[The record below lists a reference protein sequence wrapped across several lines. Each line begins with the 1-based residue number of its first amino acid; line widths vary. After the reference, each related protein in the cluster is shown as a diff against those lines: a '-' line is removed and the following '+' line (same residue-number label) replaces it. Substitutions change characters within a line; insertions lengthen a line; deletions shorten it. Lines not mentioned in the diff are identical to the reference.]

1 MAKIVAF
8 QGTFSKGG
16 SNVGSCE
23 SITPPQILAGNKVPM
38 DGIDS
43 DFVINGP
50 SGKREWGD
58 ASFVLIPSTTQDMID
73 IRADVVGETIE
84 SCVLAVTGGNT
95 YTFSG
100 WYLSA
105 AQNQLNRDPSEPVKL
120 DCVVCVFGDVIVT

>member
-8 QGTFSKGG
+8 KGTFSKGG
-16 SNVGSCE
+16 SDVGSCE
-23 SITPPQILAGNKVPM
+23 SITPPQLLAGNKVPM

-58 ASFVLIPSTTQDMID
+58 ASFVLIPDDAQDLID
-73 IRADVVGETIE
+73 IRTDVVNETIE

-105 AQNQLNRDPSEPVKL
+105 VQNELNRDPSEPVKL
-120 DCVVCVFGDVIVT
+120 DVVVAVYGDVVVT